1 MEKILE
7 SDSKSYIENQEG
19 FIPST
24 NYWFTEGFLP
34 LQKLEIVQGRKP
46 LHIDYS
52 PNSSKILFIHWSSVI
67 HDNVNLS
74 STFNRFKT
82 NDMITIFNYNND
94 SLPIK

>member
-7 SDSKSYIENQEG
+7 SDSKSYIENREGFVTSNNYWFAEG
-19 FIPST
+19 FIA
-24 NYWFTEGFLP
+24 F
-34 LQKLEIVQGRKP
+34 QKLEFVQGRKP

-52 PNSSKILFIHWSSVI
+52 PNSSKILFVHWSSVQDTNI
-67 HDNVNLS
+67 KLKS
-74 STFNRFKT
+74 SLARFKT